1 MSIYE
6 TLGVRRVINAAAAQ
20 TKLGGSLMPPPVLA
34 AMEDAAG
41 SFIDL
46 PELHDRVGERIA
58 ALTRNEAACVS
69 CGAAAG
75 ILQAVAAC
83 ITGADPARIT
93 ALPDVADCPRHE
105 VVYFRG
111 QWNGFLSAARETGAT
126 LVEVGETE
134 DELVN
139 AVTERTAAV
148 IWFAS
153 SLFEPFAPPLERIV
167 AIAHERDVPVIVDAA
182 NQTPPVANLWYFT
195 TEVGADLA
203 IFSGGKGLR
212 GPQSSG
218 LILGRRD
225 LIASCRAN
233 GGPFHSVGRPA
244 KVGKEELVGVLAAV
258 EWSLALDEPDVLAG
272 YDAIVRRWVDGLG
285 ALPGV
290 SAERIPESHTGQP
303 IPRAVLHAGDGA
315 RRDAL
320 IESLWQHDPR
330 IAVLPE
336 GEDGIAFNPQLLE
349 PGEADVVLA
358 ALRAVVTEAAPVAV
372 PVGH

>member
-1 MSIYE
+1 MSIYDD
-6 TLGVRRVINAAAAQ
+6 LGVRRVINAAAAQ

-34 AMEDAAG
+34 AMGDAAG
-41 SFIDL
+41 AFIDL

-58 ALTRNEAACVS
+58 TLTRNEAACVS

-83 ITGADPARIT
+83 VAGADPVRIT
-93 ALPDVADCPRHE
+93 ALPDVRDCPRHE
-105 VVYFRG
+105 VIFFRG
-111 QWNGFLSAARETGAT
+111 QWNGFLSAARETGAQ
-126 LVEVGETE
+126 LVEVGESE
-134 DELVN
+134 DDLVG
-139 AVTERTAAV
+139 AITPRTAAV
-148 IWFAS
+148 IWFAAS
-153 SLFEPFAPPLERIV
+153 MFVPFAPPLARIA
-167 AIAHERDVPVIVDAA
+167 AIAHERGVPVIVDAA
-182 NQTPPVANLWYFT
+182 NQTPPVSNLWYFT
-195 TEVGADLA
+195 TDVGADLA

-225 LIASCRAN
+225 LIAACRAN

-258 EWSLALDEPDVLAG
+258 EWSLAQDEPAVLAG
-272 YDAIVRRWVDGLG
+272 YDATVRRWVDGLSN
-285 ALPGV
+285 LPGMRV
-290 SAERIPESHTGQP
+290 ERIPESHTGQP
-303 IPRAVLHAGDGA
+303 IPRTVLHVGDAA

-320 IESLWQHDPR
+320 IEALWQRDPR

-336 GEDGIAFNPQLLE
+336 GEDGIALNPQLLE
-349 PGEADVVLA
+349 PGEADAVLA
-358 ALRAVVTEAAPVAV
+358 AVREVVSAAV